1 MRNYWLQVSLSAAI
15 TTGFTSTYTVP
26 FNEISA
32 PDALATPVTRGIT
45 NSSGVVSLDVG
56 KYMVS
61 LYVAASYDNATSVP
75 VNCALV
81 GSVSGVSPYFNVVT
95 NRAPAFGV

>member
-1 MRNYWLQVSLSAAI
+1 
-15 TTGFTSTYTVP
+15 
-26 FNEISA
+26 
-32 PDALATPVTRGIT
+32 
-45 NSSGVVSLDVG
+45 
-56 KYMVS
+56 MVS